1 MPNGRWSPFQRQQQ
15 WSCWGMNFG
24 HCLGNQ
30 LPCSSFQIKTQTLLS
45 SAKIQKLIPTFLI
58 FKGNEWQMVSHHKK
72 FHARWKYFAMD
83 NKLEIGDACVF
94 ELLDYSTQILCNV
107 AETVDEDALC
117 CVGS

>member
-15 WSCWGMNFG
+15 WSCRGMNFG

-45 SAKIQKLIPTFLI
+45 SGFML
-58 FKGNEWQMVSHHKK
+58 
-72 FHARWKYFAMD
+72 RWKRFAMD

-94 ELLDYSTQILCNV
+94 ELLDYSTKCP
-107 AETVDEDALC
+107 ETV
-117 CVGS
+117 V